1 MTEGVHLPTLTHVD
15 HSAGGPQLGLAELME
30 ALASSDPAVRARAIA
45 RARPSP
51 GAEDVLIDALGDP
64 DPSVRR
70 EAVRAL
76 ARTEGR
82 KATGALIE
90 VSAGDVSVAVRAEAV
105 AALGRILQARL
116 PPTEP
121 GEQEGGER
129 EQGEEKG
136 EGNAQ

>member
-1 MTEGVHLPTLTHVD
+1 MTEGIHPPYPSPGMD
-15 HSAGGPQLGLAELME
+15 HTAGGHQLGLAELME
-30 ALASSDPAVRARAIA
+30 ALASGDPAVRARAIA

-51 GAEDVLIDALGDP
+51 GTEDVLIEALSDP
-64 DPSVRR
+64 DPNVRR

-105 AALGRILQARL
+105 AALGRILLAHT
-116 PPTEP
+116 PPTET
-121 GEQEGGER
+121 QHEGGPSVEGGN
-129 EQGEEKG
+129 GE
-136 EGNAQ
+136 AD

>member
-1 MTEGVHLPTLTHVD
+1 MD

-30 ALASSDPAVRARAIA
+30 ALASSDPAVRAGAIA

-51 GAEDVLIDALGDP
+51 GTEDVLIDALADP
-64 DPSVRR
+64 DPGVRR

-105 AALGRILQARL
+105 AALARILIART
-116 PPTEP
+116 PPPEP
-121 GEQEGGER
+121 EEPASEEDDEGRAG
-129 EQGEEKG
+129 
-136 EGNAQ
+136 

>member
-1 MTEGVHLPTLTHVD
+1 MTEGIHPPYPSPGMD

-30 ALASSDPAVRARAIA
+30 ALASGDPAVRARAIA
-45 RARPSP
+45 QASPSP
-51 GAEDVLIDALGDP
+51 GTEDVLIDALSDP
-64 DPSVRR
+64 DPDVRR

-105 AALGRILQARL
+105 AALGRILLAHT
-116 PPTEP
+116 PPTESQ
-121 GEQEGGER
+121 QEGGPSV
-129 EQGEEKG
+129 
-136 EGNAQ
+136 EGGQDEAE

>member
-1 MTEGVHLPTLTHVD
+1 MTEGIHPPYPSPGMD

-30 ALASSDPAVRARAIA
+30 ALASGDPAVRARAIA
-45 RARPSP
+45 RARPTP
-51 GAEDVLIDALGDP
+51 GTEDVLIDALADP
-64 DPSVRR
+64 DPDVRR

-105 AALGRILQARL
+105 AALGRILLAHM

-121 GEQEGGER
+121 QQEAPPPDEGG
-129 EQGEEKG
+129 QGEAE
-136 EGNAQ
+136 

>member
-1 MTEGVHLPTLTHVD
+1 MD

-30 ALASSDPAVRARAIA
+30 ALASGDPAVRARAIA

-51 GAEDVLIDALGDP
+51 GTEDVLIDALADP
-64 DPSVRR
+64 DPDVRR

-90 VSAGDVSVAVRAEAV
+90 VSAGDMSEAVRAEAV
-105 AALGRILQARL
+105 AALGRILLAHT

-121 GEQEGGER
+121 QQEAQPSDEGGPGGTE
-129 EQGEEKG
+129 
-136 EGNAQ
+136 